1 MGLNPKL
8 RPSLFTLR
16 DRFLQ
21 LQDMNVLSF
30 SGTISRKGIQFSSI
44 TISSVR
50 AMIPQKIKKVEEREA
65 TSSLLQ
71 SSLPR
76 EMNS

>member
-30 SGTISRKGIQFSSI
+30 SGTISRKGILFSSI

-50 AMIPQKIKKVEEREA
+50 AMIPQKIKKAVEREA